1 LAALAAFLLTV
12 AALSLLRLR
21 SRFSVSGR
29 RSVRGALAPLGQK
42 VICSW
47 LCVLL
52 TTTGDM
58 AAAVAM
64 GMIRKFMDIKLK
76 KFLAK
81 QVLKIA
87 NIGKSHIEGHRIA
100 PFMFRVRS
108 EN

>member
-1 LAALAAFLLTV
+1 MVSPAESCLAALAALLLTV

-21 SRFSVSGR
+21 STFSVSGR

-52 TTTGDM
+52 TTTGVM

-64 GMIRKFMDIKLK
+64 GIIPHNCR
-76 KFLAK
+76 
-81 QVLKIA
+81 
-87 NIGKSHIEGHRIA
+87 SRIA
-100 PFMFRVRS
+100 
-108 EN
+108 